1 VGYVGILAFM
11 ALLRVLLHEDTK
23 RNRRIFCI
31 ASGLLLVLFSAL
43 RHPTV
48 GRDTVTF
55 IEVFLKVEG
64 RDILDVLQFSSWTE
78 PGFRLLCAFIGLFTK
93 NGQWLIAVTS
103 LIIHGSVTYFLY
115 KHAKNPYLGM
125 FLYMAL
131 MIYPLYLCIMRQALA
146 VAIFLFAYGFLKKK
160 KWVPYVLIVL
170 LASTFHTSVL
180 IFLAC
185 PLLTLLRV
193 TRKRLRW
200 LLPAT
205 GAAALLCLLFVR
217 PIIAVAQRIFPR
229 YTDYEPTTFLALYGF
244 FAFFLAVVAY
254 GLFRLYL
261 TPEGDTLL
269 PVLENGFDERSF
281 LTLMMLLGVVL
292 AAMMTGFGQ
301 LQRLFH
307 YFEVFY
313 LLWLPAVTPPLFCEE
328 KSRRLA
334 VPLQL
339 IPVLAVSV
347 AYFLVLLFL
356 RSGLWYDAMP
366 YRFFW

>member
-1 VGYVGILAFM
+1 MGYVCILALM
-11 ALLRVLLHEDTK
+11 AVLRVFLREDTR
-23 RNRRIFCI
+23 RNRRIFCVV
-31 ASGLLLVLFSAL
+31 SGLLLIAFSAL

-48 GRDTVTF
+48 GRDTASF
-55 IEVFLKVEG
+55 IDVFLKVEG

-78 PGFRLLCAFIGLFTK
+78 PGFRLLCALVGLFTK
-93 NGQWLIAVTS
+93 NGQWLIVLTS
-103 LIIHGSVTYFLY
+103 VIIHGSVTYFLY
-115 KHAKNPYLGM
+115 RHAKNPYLGL

-160 KWVPYVLIVL
+160 KWLPYVLIVL
-170 LASTFHTSVL
+170 LAATFHTSVL

-185 PLLTLLRV
+185 PFLTLLRV

-205 GAAALLCLLFVR
+205 GVLAVICLIFVR
-217 PIIAVAQRIFPR
+217 PIITFAQRLFPK
-229 YTDYEPTTFLALYGF
+229 YADYEPTTFLALYGF
-244 FAFFLAVVAY
+244 FAFFLVVTVY

-261 TPEGDTLL
+261 TSEGDTLL
-269 PVLENGFDERSF
+269 PVQENGFDERSF

-307 YFEVFY
+307 YFELFY
-313 LLWLPAVTPPLFCEE
+313 LLWLPAIVPPLFCE
-328 KSRRLA
+328 KKGRVA
-334 VPLQL
+334 VP
-339 IPVLAVSV
+339 IETMLALGVAV

>member
-1 VGYVGILAFM
+1 MGYVCILALM
-11 ALLRVLLHEDTK
+11 AVLRVFLREDTR
-23 RNRRIFCI
+23 RNRRIFCVV
-31 ASGLLLVLFSAL
+31 SGLLLIAFSAL

-48 GRDTVTF
+48 GRDTASF
-55 IEVFLKVEG
+55 IDVFLKVEG

-78 PGFRLLCAFIGLFTK
+78 PGFRLLCALIGLFTK
-93 NGQWLIAVTS
+93 NGQWLIVLTS
-103 LIIHGSVTYFLY
+103 VIIHGSVTYFLY
-115 KHAKNPYLGM
+115 RHAKNPYLGL

-170 LASTFHTSVL
+170 LAATFHTSVL

-185 PLLTLLRV
+185 PFLTLLPV

-205 GAAALLCLLFVR
+205 GALAVIGLVFVR
-217 PIIAVAQRIFPR
+217 PIIAFAQRLFPK
-229 YTDYEPTTFLALYGF
+229 YADYEPTTFLALYGF
-244 FAFFLAVVAY
+244 FAFFLAVTAY

-261 TPEGDTLL
+261 TPEGDALL
-269 PVLENGFDERSF
+269 PVSENGFDERSF

-307 YFEVFY
+307 YFELFY
-313 LLWLPAVTPPLFCEE
+313 LLWLPATVPPLFCE
-328 KSRRLA
+328 KKGRVA
-334 VPLQL
+334 VPIETML
-339 IPVLAVSV
+339 VLGIAV